1 MIVKRTEHLT
11 CFPPRIGGRRSP
23 SGRSRGA
30 WGSGAF
36 VQKLCLPMPSQK
48 KRIRGTTPEIEKRAR
63 ELRQQMTPA
72 EDRLWKHLRG
82 DQLKGLYFRRQHPVG
97 HFILDFYCATCKL
110 VIEVDGEIHQC
121 RQEEDAARTE
131 VLMSYGYTV
140 IRFKNDEVMN
150 EIESVIHQIEQVATA
165 LLHPPSLAPT
175 QPPPRLGEGQEREG

>member
-1 MIVKRTEHLT
+1 
-11 CFPPRIGGRRSP
+11 
-23 SGRSRGA
+23 
-30 WGSGAF
+30 
-36 VQKLCLPMPSQK
+36 MPSQK

-121 RQEEDAARTE
+121 RQEEDEARTE

-165 LLHPPSLAPT
+165 LLHPPSLAPPSLPQDWGRGKKGKGEKGEMIVKRT
-175 QPPPRLGEGQEREG
+175 EHLTCFPPRIGGRRSPSGRSRGAWGSE